1 MKIRTDFVTNSSSS
15 SFVCDICGNEISGW
29 DCSVKDGEMFECV
42 NCHIICNEH
51 VLTPPREKLL
61 ELMREVESYYSFI
74 EPLTEEELSEM
85 SNDDIINEILSE
97 CCYGEVPEEFC
108 PICQFEEY
116 SSKDMANYL
125 LTKYKISKDEV
136 FEDIKKKNKRRRKL
150 YDFEYINF
158 VTNQLGLN
166 LGDIQ
171 SSWKRKYKTYRDFK
185 ESIKREF

>member
-1 MKIRTDFVTNSSSS
+1 MKYRKDFVTNSSSS

-29 DCSVKDGEMFECV
+29 DCSVRDGEMFECV

-61 ELMREVESYYSFI
+61 EFMREIESSYSSI
-74 EPLTEEELSEM
+74 IPLTEEELSEM
-85 SNDDIINEILSE
+85 NNDDIINEILSE
-97 CCYGEVPEEFC
+97 WCYGEIPEELC

-158 VTNQLGLN
+158 VTNKLGLN

>member
-1 MKIRTDFVTNSSSS
+1 MKYRKDFVTNSSSS

-51 VLTPPREKLL
+51 ALTPPREKLL
-61 ELMREVESYYSFI
+61 EFMREIESSYSSI

-85 SNDDIINEILSE
+85 SNDDMIDEILSE
-97 CCYGEVPEEFC
+97 WCYGEVPEEFC

-158 VTNQLGLN
+158 VTNKLGLN

-171 SSWKRKYKTYRDFK
+171 SSWKRKYKTYRNFK

>member
-1 MKIRTDFVTNSSSS
+1 MKYRKDFVTNSSSS

-29 DCSVKDGEMFECV
+29 DCSPKDGEMFGCV

-51 VLTPPREKLL
+51 VLTPSREKLL
-61 ELMREVESYYSFI
+61 ELIREVESYYSFI

-85 SNDDIINEILSE
+85 SNDDIIDEILSE
-97 CCYGEVPEEFC
+97 CYCGEVPEELC

-136 FEDIKKKNKRRRKL
+136 FEEIKKKNKRRRKL
-150 YDFEYINF
+150 YDFEYISF
-158 VTNQLGLN
+158 VTNKLGLN

-171 SSWKRKYKTYRDFK
+171 SSWKRKYKTYRNFK